1 MFILVL
7 IKFNELEIEIIDNE
21 ISDFFKKGIIEYV
34 IFDNDDEYI
43 LNIFFRLK
51 KNGKFWVI
59 LNLKYLN
66 NFIEYYYFKMEIFM
80 VVLGFVF
87 ENCFFGFIDL

>member
-43 LNIFFRLK
+43 LNIYFRLK
-51 KNGKFWVI
+51 KNGKF
-59 LNLKYLN
+59 
-66 NFIEYYYFKMEIFM
+66 
-80 VVLGFVF
+80 
-87 ENCFFGFIDL
+87 